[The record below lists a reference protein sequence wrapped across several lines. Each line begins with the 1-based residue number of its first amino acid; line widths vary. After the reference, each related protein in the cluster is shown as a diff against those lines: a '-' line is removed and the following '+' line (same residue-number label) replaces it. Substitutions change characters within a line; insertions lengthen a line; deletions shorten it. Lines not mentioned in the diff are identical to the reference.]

1 MPFSKA
7 LHAPGRASHH
17 VGIERAL
24 HVRKFLHEEKG
35 VARSDA
41 GCCNLVLLDGSL
53 YCNGNLFS
61 CFAVLVVSA
70 CKIMEARSG
79 EDVMS
84 RLG

>member
-1 MPFSKA
+1 M
-7 LHAPGRASHH
+7 LLGEHLTMWASNVHY
-17 VGIERAL
+17 ICENYCM
-24 HVRKFLHEEKG
+24 KKKG

-53 YCNGNLFS
+53 YCNGNWFS

-70 CKIMEARSG
+70 RKIMEARSG

-84 RLG
+84 RLV